1 MAYFAISVDDPETNK
16 AFAQAFGFDFPLL
29 SDPTRRVAMA
39 YGVVDEDQPYAS
51 RWTFYIGV
59 DGRIL
64 HIDKQ
69 VSPATQGKV
78 IAAKLAE
85 LGIPR
90 RGRGA
95 RLGARRGDLAV
106 ARRPLEIWHADLH
119 AAPLL
124 PHGRGRTP

>member
-1 MAYFAISVDDPETNK
+1 MAYFAISVDPPETNK
-16 AFAQAFGFDFPLL
+16 AFAQSLAVDYPLL
-29 SDPTRRVAMA
+29 SDPTKQVATA
-39 YGVVDEDQPYAS
+39 YGVVDEDQPFAS

-69 VSPATQGKV
+69 VSPTTHGKA

-90 RGRGA
+90 RRPGGRI
-95 RLGARRGDLAV
+95 D
-106 ARRPLEIWHADLH
+106 
-119 AAPLL
+119 
-124 PHGRGRTP
+124 